1 VAKAMLA
8 VIPRDVPLI
17 VVGGVTPDGMKS
29 WIEAGAA
36 GFGLGSGLY
45 APGRS
50 AAETGANARAYVEG
64 VRG

>member
-1 VAKAMLA
+1 
-8 VIPRDVPLI
+8 
-17 VVGGVTPDGMKS
+17 MKP

-50 AAETGANARAYVEG
+50 AAQTGANARAYVEG
-64 VRG
+64 VKG